1 MRGGCGGSET
11 LSRGGG
17 SSHCLFKSESAR
29 VLRASTSTFAYVPGK
44 DSPLRALRQWQC
56 RGNWGREW
64 QHKRE
69 TFRTHI
75 GRLQEINCS
84 VHTTGCYSKVK
95 NIYTHTHIHASFS
108 EAQWVEEKTLPIK
121 PTIYLLCFK
130 PYKQYHLCLCMQV
143 YLCVCVSTYTHVLHI
158 MTEKHSQEGNQP
170 THPVRDEGPWEG

>member
-11 LSRGGG
+11 LSCGGGG

-29 VLRASTSTFAYVPGK
+29 VLRASSSTFAYVPGK
-44 DSPLRALRQWQC
+44 DSPLRALRQWHC
-56 RGNWGREW
+56 GGNCGREW

-75 GRLQEINCS
+75 GRLQEINC
-84 VHTTGCYSKVK
+84 VLCIRRDVIQKWK
-95 NIYTHTHIHASFS
+95 IYTHIHIHASFS

-130 PYKQYHLCLCMQV
+130 PYKQYHLCLCMRV
-143 YLCVCVSTYTHVLHI
+143 YLCVCVCTYTHVLHI
-158 MTEKHSQEGNQP
+158 MT
-170 THPVRDEGPWEG
+170 